1 MAEPTIL
8 ALGQMLW
15 NLFPEGPHLGG
26 APATFSCH
34 VALLGCDV
42 ALVSAVGKDT
52 RGASAVAQL
61 ECVGVRTSLI
71 QHLPEFETSSVGVE
85 LDAAGKPT
93 FDIQSDMAWDH
104 IGWSPALEAYL
115 PRLALGDA
123 VYFGT
128 LALRNECSRATILRA
143 VRVAKAQ
150 GVLRLLDVNLRR
162 PYFDDALLREAIE
175 LASVLKLSDDE
186 FTAVMNACGI
196 ACGGTIEPETALR
209 ELLTRYQLELVALT
223 LGPKGA
229 LIVTAT
235 QTVRQP
241 GFKVKVCDTVG
252 AGDAFSASLVL
263 GLLRGEPLARI
274 AHVACEISAA
284 VCTVSGAIPSR
295 TFFKAHIRA
304 MSGR

>member
-1 MAEPTIL
+1 MAAPTIL
-8 ALGQMLW
+8 AFGQLLW
-15 NLFPEGPHLGG
+15 NLFAEGPRLGG
-26 APATFSCH
+26 GPATFACH
-34 VALLGCDV
+34 VALLGCEV

-52 RGASAVAQL
+52 RGATAVAQL
-61 ECVGVRTSLI
+61 ECIGVRTSLI
-71 QHLPEFETSSVGVE
+71 QHLTDFPTSNVGVV

-93 FDIQSDMAWDH
+93 FDVPSDMAWDH

-115 PRLALGDA
+115 PRLDCGDA

-143 VRVAKAQ
+143 VRSAKAQ
-150 GVLRLLDVNLRR
+150 GVLRLLDVNLRP
-162 PYFDDALLREAIE
+162 PYCNDALLREAIE
-175 LASVLKLSDDE
+175 LSSVLKLSDDE
-186 FTAVMNACGI
+186 FTPVMNACGI

-209 ELLTRYQLELVALT
+209 ELLIRYQLEVVVLT
-223 LGPKGA
+223 LGPEGA

-263 GLLRGEPLARI
+263 GLLRGDPLAHI
-274 AHVACEISAA
+274 ARVACEISAA

-295 TFFKAHIRA
+295 TFFKAHMRS